1 MSTNLKIVY
10 CIRVKAIHQMQTQDY
25 KMIIWGN
32 TAKGAKVYPLSRT
45 DEELVNAKF
54 EYHLNKVMHRPGE
67 LNTNY

>member
-1 MSTNLKIVY
+1 MENHLIDPK
-10 CIRVKAIHQMQTQDY
+10 DY

-32 TAKGAKVYPLSRT
+32 TAKGAKVYPLTRT

-67 LNTNY
+67 LNTDY